1 MRPLR
6 VLFVEPPKDPWFV
19 MGEYLPPPL
28 GILQLAAYLEKHGE
42 NVEIEVLDCQ
52 AADVDWRGLEK
63 RIENVDPDV
72 VAPSGLATCN
82 AYTTVRAVE
91 TAKAVNQQILT
102 VVGGQHFTATVDES
116 LATYPEIDV
125 VIRGEGEETLVDLLR
140 AHKEGRPFSNVQGV
154 SFAHDGTIYHSPDRP
169 LLTNLDELPY
179 PGYHFVADVIE
190 KYHFKMMADVTKRY
204 ALIEGSRGC
213 SNDCSFCTQCAY
225 WRWKWRSK
233 SPKRIADEMQYT
245 YEQYGMK
252 FQWLTDDNF
261 GLGAHTRELCR
272 ELIDR
277 GLSQDIMWFMQARC
291 DDVRRH
297 ENLLPTL
304 SEAGLRW
311 ILTGVES
318 PSESTLEAFNKK
330 IRPEDA
336 KNAISQLKRNDIFS
350 QAMFIIGERHDS
362 AESIARLRSFA
373 DEIDPDLAIFTILT
387 PLPGTR
393 IYDEALNNGWIED
406 RNWAH
411 YDMAHAIM
419 PTEHLSRL
427 QVQEEFYKCY
437 RSFYGS
443 FSRRFK
449 GMFSTNAL
457 KRLTYRHLAGQGLMK
472 ELKDLFWRAP
482 DA

>member
-1 MRPLR
+1 VKPLKI
-6 VLFVEPPKDPWFV
+6 LFVEPPKAEWFV

-28 GILQLAAYLEKHGE
+28 GILQLAAYVERSCE
-42 NVEIEVLDCQ
+42 NIEIEVLDCQ
-52 AADVDWRGLEK
+52 ATDVDWRGLEK
-63 RIENVDPDV
+63 RIENVAPDV
-72 VAPSGLATCN
+72 VAPSGLGTCN

-91 TAKAVNQQILT
+91 TAKAVNEQILT

-179 PGYHFVADVIE
+179 PGYNFVADVIE
-190 KYHFKMMADVTKRY
+190 KYHFKMMTDVTKRY

-213 SNDCSFCTQCAY
+213 SNDCSFCTQCAF
-225 WRWKWRSK
+225 WRRKWRSK
-233 SPKRIADEMQYT
+233 SPKRIADEMQYS

-291 DDVRRH
+291 DDVKRH

-304 SEAGLRW
+304 SDAGLRW

-350 QAMFIIGERHDS
+350 QAMFIMGERHDS
-362 AESIARLRSFA
+362 AKSIDRLRSFA

-427 QVQEEFYKCY
+427 QVQEELYKSY

-449 GMFSTNAL
+449 GIFSTNAL

>member
-1 MRPLR
+1 MKPLS

-52 AADVDWRGLEK
+52 ATDVDWRGLEK
-63 RIENVDPDV
+63 RIENVAPDV
-72 VAPSGLATCN
+72 VAPSGLGTCN

-91 TAKAVNQQILT
+91 TAKAVNEQILT

-179 PGYHFVADVIE
+179 PGYNFVADVIE
-190 KYHFKMMADVTKRY
+190 KYHFKMMTDVTKRY

-213 SNDCSFCTQCAY
+213 SNDCSFCTQCAF

-233 SPKRIADEMQYT
+233 SPKRIADEMQYC

-277 GLSQDIMWFMQARC
+277 GLSQNIMWFMQARC
-291 DDVRRH
+291 DDVSRH

-304 SEAGLRW
+304 SEAGLCW
-311 ILTGVES
+311 ILTGLES

-336 KNAISQLKRNDIFS
+336 KNAISQLKRSDIFS
-350 QAMFIIGERHDS
+350 QAMFIMGERHDS
-362 AESIARLRSFA
+362 AESIDRLRLFA
-373 DEIDPDLAIFTILT
+373 DEIDPDLAIFAILT

-427 QVQEEFYKCY
+427 QVQEELYKCY

-449 GMFSTNAL
+449 GIFSTNAL